1 MTADQITQTIADL
14 TAAMLPTRPAVSTS
28 SCTTPGCTSCTKG
41 GRR

>member
-28 SCTTPGCTSCTKG
+28 SCTTPGCTACTRKAS
-41 GRR
+41 R